1 MTNLLKQAATLHQS
15 GNLTEAEKLYRAV
28 LRDEPQQL
36 DAMALLGL
44 VCGAKGEHDEA
55 ISLVEKAA
63 ARDPKSPLFRFQLG
77 TVLMNA
83 KRLPQAIAAFR
94 QALALQPGM
103 AQAWYNMANAL
114 RADGDWAGA
123 ISAYRQA
130 IKLIPNYAEAYN
142 NLALSLVHE
151 RQFGEALAE
160 SKKSVEVAPGYGEG
174 WRTLC
179 NIAEQMPDYQLALS
193 AGKRCTE
200 LMPDSHFAWF
210 GYGVA
215 LNRLDRNE
223 EAIEAYKHALTL
235 KPERADIWDNLA
247 QTYQSLNRL
256 DEAEATFR
264 KTVEVAG
271 QAIAGEDSRDVDEKE
286 YGNRHWHLAL
296 MELLRGKYKQGFA
309 RYRAR
314 FEDVGGLKRPNF
326 SRPVWKGEDLN
337 GKTILVCDEQGFG
350 DTLMLAR
357 YLPLMK
363 ERGAKI
369 KFSVHPVLEKL
380 FKGWTGADEVI
391 THGTGVANYD
401 TYASVFDLPH
411 RFGTTLETVPAQV
424 PYLPV
429 LPPDEATRLEILQGD
444 QAVPVKGRRRV
455 GR

>member
-1 MTNLLKQAATLHQS
+1 MSDLLKQATVLHQS
-15 GNLTEAEKLYRAV
+15 GNLAEAEKLYRAV
-28 LRDEPQQL
+28 LREEPQQL

-55 ISLVEKAA
+55 IRLVETAV
-63 ARDPKSPLFRFQLG
+63 ARDAQSPLFKFHLG
-77 TVLMNA
+77 TVLTNA
-83 KRLPQAIAAFR
+83 KRLPQAIVAFR

-114 RADGDWAGA
+114 RANGEWAEA
-123 ISAYRQA
+123 IAAYRQS
-130 IKLIPNYAEAYN
+130 IKVGPNYAEAHN
-142 NLALSLVHE
+142 NLALNLVHE
-151 RQFGEALAE
+151 QQFDEALAAA
-160 SKKSVEVAPGYGEG
+160 KKSVEVMPDYGEG

-179 NIAEQMPDYQLALS
+179 NIAEQVKDYPLALA

-215 LNRLDRNE
+215 LNRLDRND
-223 EAIEAYKHALTL
+223 EAIEAYKQALAL

-256 DEAEATFR
+256 EEAEATFR

-271 QAIAGEDSRDVDEKE
+271 QTIPNENSREVDETE

-314 FEDVGGLKRPNF
+314 FEDVGGLVRPNF
-326 SRPVWKGEDLN
+326 SRPLWKGEGLN
-337 GKTILVCDEQGFG
+337 LKTILICDEQGFG

-363 ERGAKI
+363 TRGAKI
-369 KFSVHPVLEKL
+369 ILSVHPVLEQL
-380 FKGWTGADEVI
+380 FKGWPGADQVI
-391 THGTGVANYD
+391 THGSGVPNYD
-401 TYASVFDLPH
+401 CYASVFDLPYI
-411 RFGTTLETVPAQV
+411 FGTTLETVPAQV
-424 PYLPV
+424 PYLP
-429 LPPDEATRLEILQGD
+429 
-444 QAVPVKGRRRV
+444 
-455 GR
+455 